1 MTNLLLTLAFEF
13 FKVGLFAVG
22 GGLAAVPFL
31 AEMSER
37 YGWFTIEDLSTMIAV
52 SESTPGPIGINMA
65 TYVGFDL
72 AGIIGA
78 LIATLSVAIPS
89 LIIVCIIAN
98 CLERFREAKIVKEI
112 FAGLKPA
119 VVAFII
125 SACLSLFLSTL
136 LHTENSFGL
145 TFFNFK
151 NIIIFLALLLLTNY
165 FKKIHPIAVI
175 VIAGVCGVV
184 FGL

>member
-65 TYVGFDL
+65 TYVGYNL
-72 AGIIGA
+72 AGVIGS
-78 LIATLSVAIPS
+78 LVTTLSIVTPS
-89 LIIVCIIAN
+89 IIVICIIAKY
-98 CLERFREAKIVKEI
+98 LKKFKELTIVEEI
-112 FAGLKPA
+112 FSGLKPA
-119 VVAFII
+119 VIAFIV
-125 SACLSLFLSTL
+125 AAVLDLFLSTL
-136 LHTENSFGL
+136 FNLDLPFGL
-145 TFFNFK
+145 GTFNF
-151 NIIIFLALLLLTNY
+151 ISIALLAILLMVSY
-165 FKKIHPIAVI
+165 RFKDIHPIFFIVAAAILGVI
-175 VIAGVCGVV
+175 
-184 FGL
+184 FKL